1 MSMIEP
7 TKLTL
12 RSQQSVTIR
21 TATPEDAQAVLGY
34 TQEVLGEA
42 PYLLTT
48 REEFTKTVEDQRQFL
63 ASYLEHPHHLALL
76 AEVDGEVIGF
86 LNFQNGHR
94 KRIAHQGEL
103 SMSLL
108 RQWRG
113 QGVGRALAE
122 QLIQWA
128 QKNPLLEKLTL
139 DVFLENH
146 PAVTLYE
153 RVGFVKEGIQ
163 RKAIKMEDGTYHS
176 LIRMA
181 LFLDKE

>member
-1 MSMIEP
+1 MGSIQP
-7 TKLTL
+7 ITL
-12 RSQQSVTIR
+12 LLPSQQSVTIR
-21 TATPEDAQAVLGY
+21 TATPNDAQAVLTY
-34 TQEVLGEA
+34 TQDVMGEA

-48 REEFTKTVEDQRQFL
+48 REEFTKTVENQYQFL
-63 ASYLEHPHHLALL
+63 ASYLEHPHQLALL
-76 AEVDGEVIGF
+76 AELDGHVVGF

-94 KRIAHQGEL
+94 TRIAHQGEM

-108 RQWRG
+108 HEVRG
-113 QGVGRALAE
+113 QGLGRAMVA

-128 QKNPLLEKLTL
+128 QGNPLLEKVTL
-139 DVFLENH
+139 DVFSDNQ
-146 PAVTLYE
+146 PAIALYE
-153 RVGFVKEGIQ
+153 RVGFIKEGIQ